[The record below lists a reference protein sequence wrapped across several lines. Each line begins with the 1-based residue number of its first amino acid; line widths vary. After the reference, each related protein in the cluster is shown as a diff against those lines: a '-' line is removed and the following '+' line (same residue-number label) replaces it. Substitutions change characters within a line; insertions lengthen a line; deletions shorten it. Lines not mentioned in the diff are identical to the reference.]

1 MPPPLQMKACHW
13 ILSRLST
20 PYRMAITDSLDFQV
34 APASLRIQF
43 PCHLTIRERQ
53 GFNGKRENDGYLTA

>member
-20 PYRMAITDSLDFQV
+20 LYRMAITDSLDFQV
-34 APASLRIQF
+34 APVSL
-43 PCHLTIRERQ
+43 LTPQAREARFWECGSPSPQ
-53 GFNGKRENDGYLTA
+53 Q